1 MSDIRGSGAPVQDS
15 SIIILMW
22 NEKKNERSTQLTVQI
37 AKNRS
42 GATGE
47 VKLFLIGEASKFTE
61 PSFRED

>member
-1 MSDIRGSGAPVQDS
+1 
-15 SIIILMW
+15 MW
-22 NEKKNERSTQLTVQI
+22 NEKKNEKSTQLTVQI

-61 PSFRED
+61 PSNRE